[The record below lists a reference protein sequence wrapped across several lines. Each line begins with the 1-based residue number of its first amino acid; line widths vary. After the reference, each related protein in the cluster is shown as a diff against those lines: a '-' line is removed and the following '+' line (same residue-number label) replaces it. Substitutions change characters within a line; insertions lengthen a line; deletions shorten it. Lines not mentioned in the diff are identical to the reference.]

1 MKKNNKV
8 FLILSLIAIS
18 FILLI
23 PSYLSKANNTNPT
36 TSNKD
41 EVEKFTLKPLPY
53 KYNALEPYIDKK
65 TMQIHHTKHQQ
76 AYVDNL
82 NKALAKYPELY
93 KKTAEELI
101 SNTNALPLDIKQA
114 VINNAGGVS
123 NHEFFWTVMSPEHNQ
138 KPHGNL
144 LNAINDT
151 FGCFDK
157 FKEEFSSK
165 ALSNFG
171 SGWTWLVKDSNNK
184 LSIMNTANQ
193 DSPIS
198 LGYTPILGIDVWEHA
213 YYLKYQNRRA
223 EYINNWWNIINFDQV
238 EIYFNS

>member
-23 PSYLSKANNTNPT
+23 PSYLSKANNNSPT
-36 TSNKD
+36 TSNK
-41 EVEKFTLKPLPY
+41 EIKKFTLKPLPY

-82 NKALAKYPELY
+82 NKALANCPELY
-93 KKTAEELI
+93 KKTAGELI
-101 SNTNALPLDIKQA
+101 SNTNALPSDIKQA
-114 VINNAGGVS
+114 VINNAGGVY
-123 NHEFFWTVMSPEHNQ
+123 NHEFFWTVMSPDHNQ

-144 LNAINDT
+144 LNAINDN

-198 LGYTPILGIDVWEHA
+198 LGYTPILGLDIWEHA
-213 YYLKYQNRRA
+213 YYLKYQNRRV
-223 EYINNWWNIINFDQV
+223 EYINNWWNIINFDQA

>member
-1 MKKNNKV
+1 MKKINKV
-8 FLILSLIAIS
+8 FLILSLMAIA

-23 PSYLSKANNTNPT
+23 PSYLSSANNNSPT
-36 TSNKD
+36 TTNK

-65 TMQIHHTKHQQ
+65 TMLIHHTKHQQ

-82 NKALAKYPELY
+82 NKALANYPELY
-93 KKTAEELI
+93 KKTAGELI
-101 SNTNALPLDIKQA
+101 SDTNALPEDIKQA
-114 VINNAGGVS
+114 VINNAGGVY
-123 NHEFFWTVMSPEHNQ
+123 NHEFFWTIMSPDHNQ
-138 KPHGNL
+138 EPKGDL
-144 LNAINDT
+144 LKAINDT
-151 FGCFDK
+151 FGCFEK
-157 FKEEFSSK
+157 FKQDFSSK

-198 LGYTPILGIDVWEHA
+198 EGYTPILGLDIWEHA
-213 YYLKYQNRRA
+213 YYLKYQNRRV

-238 EIYFNS
+238 ETYFNS